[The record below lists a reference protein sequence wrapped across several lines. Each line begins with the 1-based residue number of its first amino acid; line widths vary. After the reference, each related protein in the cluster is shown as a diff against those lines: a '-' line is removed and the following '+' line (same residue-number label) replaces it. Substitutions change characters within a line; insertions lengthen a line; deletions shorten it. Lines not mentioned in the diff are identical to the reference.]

1 MINWHCC
8 GLAYEHL
15 CDKMG
20 QFAVKQPPIT
30 LLQGK
35 KLSAILDL
43 AFLEWPKFVAD
54 VKVWADWL
62 FSAFFAGE
70 LLYSGKWQ
78 GPDFLWRR
86 KKFWKQQWMA
96 LIKKPFSR
104 SREQKTGL
112 VGRLVLRKLSICRNW
127 FWLKLHF
134 SVRHHTR
141 QRTLTVGEGSL
152 YIWSPIQLDWIW
164 LKK

>member
-1 MINWHCC
+1 
-8 GLAYEHL
+8 
-15 CDKMG
+15 MG

-62 FSAFFAGE
+62 FFAFFAGE

-78 GPDFLWRR
+78 RASKHG
-86 KKFWKQQWMA
+86 A
-96 LIKKPFSR
+96 
-104 SREQKTGL
+104 T
-112 VGRLVLRKLSICRNW
+112 
-127 FWLKLHF
+127 HF
-134 SVRHHTR
+134 V
-141 QRTLTVGEGSL
+141 VVDDGV
-152 YIWSPIQLDWIW
+152 ID
-164 LKK
+164 